1 MTTGSTTPTDTSG
14 GTSSDEA
21 YPAPARRRQA
31 LGVLTLLGLM
41 TSMDIT
47 LTALL
52 IEPMKLELALTDV
65 QIGLLQ
71 GTVFGVAY
79 GLSSLLMGWLIDR
92 HNRTRLLIAGVVV
105 WALAMAGSGLAS
117 AIGPLIT
124 WRIGLGVVTALLVPA
139 CLSLISDLY
148 PPEKRAVA
156 TSLFAGG
163 QACGQA
169 AGILVGG
176 MLFDWLAH
184 SGFSLGGLSPWRLLY
199 VGAGAICLICVALL
213 SLLREP
219 IRQERRLFT
228 SDAGGWR
235 ELWTH
240 RRFFAPLVGGMLF
253 SVIAVQ
259 GANVWSAPLLMRNFG
274 LTPGAFAGWLS
285 AVTLIGLII
294 GALSGGQLAELGRRR
309 GGRTGVLLPA
319 AVAAFASA
327 PLALF
332 AVAPNVP
339 LFAVLLGLALVCA
352 GMVPTVGVVAIT
364 LNLPNR
370 IRGRGIAVSVLTTVL
385 FGAATAPAAIAL
397 ISKVLGG
404 EAKLGLAI
412 VCVSVPAAILSGV
425 CFLLAMRPAGDRAV
439 TP

>member
-1 MTTGSTTPTDTSG
+1 MIGAVSTPATALDTAVVG
-14 GTSSDEA
+14 GG

-31 LGVLTLLGLM
+31 LLVLILLGLM

-52 IEPMKLELALTDV
+52 IEPMKLELSLSDI
-65 QIGLLQ
+65 QMGLLQ

-92 HNRTRLLIAGVVV
+92 QNRTRMLILGVVI
-105 WALAMAGSGLAS
+105 WAAAMVGSGFAS
-117 AIGPLIT
+117 AFGPLVV
-124 WRIGLGVVTALLVPA
+124 WRIGLGIVTALLVPA
-139 CLSLISDLY
+139 CLSLIADLF

-169 AGILVGG
+169 AGILIGG

-199 VGAGAICLICVALL
+199 IGAGAICLLVALL
-213 SLLREP
+213 LMLLREP
-219 IRQERRLFT
+219 VRQERDL
-228 SDAGGWR
+228 SKADAGGWR

-285 AVTLIGLII
+285 AVTLTGLII
-294 GALSGGQLAELGRRR
+294 GALAGGQLAELGRRR

-332 AVAPNVP
+332 AIAPNVP
-339 LFAVLLGLALVCA
+339 MFAAMLGLALVSA

-364 LNLPNR
+364 LNLPNS
-370 IRGRGIAVSVLTTVL
+370 IRGRGIAVSVLATVL
-385 FGAATAPAAIAL
+385 FGTATAPAAIAL
-397 ISKVLGG
+397 ASKLLGG
-404 EAKLGLAI
+404 EDRLGLAI
-412 VCVSVPAAILSGV
+412 VCISVPAAIVSGI
-425 CFLLAMRPAGDRAV
+425 CFLLAMRPARDRSVVA
-439 TP
+439 